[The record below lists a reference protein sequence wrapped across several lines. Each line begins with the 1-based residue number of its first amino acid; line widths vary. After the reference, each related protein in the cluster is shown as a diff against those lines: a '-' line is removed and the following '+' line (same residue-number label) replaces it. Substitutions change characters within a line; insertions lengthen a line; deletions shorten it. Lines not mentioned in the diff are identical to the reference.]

1 MYFAKLARKI
11 GVIGAMAIG
20 ALTVSGFEAAA
31 QSEYQMKVDTET
43 LFDGPLAAAP
53 GMQLVIKQ
61 FAVPPGFV
69 GGKHFHPGQVF
80 LYILEGGF
88 SLEMGED
95 APLVLNPGELFQEPP
110 GRVMRVRNPSADE
123 WAKFV
128 VFQIGEAGKPMMV
141 KAE

>member
-20 ALTVSGFEAAA
+20 AFAVSGLEAAA
-31 QSEYQMKVDTET
+31 QSEYKQKAET

-80 LYILEGGF
+80 VYVLEGGF
-88 SLEMGED
+88 AVEMGED
-95 APLVLNPGELFQEPP
+95 APLVLKPGELFQEPP
-110 GRVMRVRNPSADE
+110 GRVMRVKNPSADE

>member
-20 ALTVSGFEAAA
+20 AFAVSGLEAAA
-31 QSEYQMKVDTET
+31 QSEYKQKAET

-69 GGKHFHPGQVF
+69 GGKHSHPGQVF
-80 LYILEGGF
+80 VYVLEGGF
-88 SLEMGED
+88 SVEMGED
-95 APLVLNPGELFQEPP
+95 APLILKPGELFQEPP
-110 GRVMRVRNPSADE
+110 GRVMRVKNPSADE

>member
-20 ALTVSGFEAAA
+20 AFAVSGLEAAA
-31 QSEYQMKVDTET
+31 QSEYKQKAET
-43 LFDGPLAAAP
+43 LFDGPLAAVP

-61 FAVPPGFV
+61 FTVPPGFV

-80 LYILEGGF
+80 VYVLEGGF
-88 SLEMGED
+88 SVEMGED

-110 GRVMRVRNPSADE
+110 GRVMRVKNPSADE
-123 WAKFV
+123 WARFV

>member
-1 MYFAKLARKI
+1 MYFAKLSRKI
-11 GVIGAMAIG
+11 GVIAAIALGAFA
-20 ALTVSGFEAAA
+20 VSGLEAAA
-31 QSEYQMKVDTET
+31 QSEYKPKAEVET
-43 LFDGPLAAAP
+43 LFDGPLVTVP
-53 GMQLVIKQ
+53 GMQLVIKH

-80 LYILEGGF
+80 VYVLEGGF
-88 SLEMGED
+88 AVEMGED
-95 APLVLNPGELFQEPP
+95 APLILKPGELFQEPL
-110 GRVMRVRNPSADE
+110 GGVMRGKNLSADD